1 MKRRAQTALAAM
13 VTTLPLSAGAV
24 EREYQIG
31 PDLGSSILV
40 VGGRGTDIGPSI
52 GAQGSYGLSDA
63 FNLVA
68 EGAWSLEAFTAHPTW
83 AANANVGITYVFDVM
98 QWVPYAGLLIGGYGI
113 GGRDVGSPKF
123 LPGAAVALGVD
134 YRFSH
139 DVAIGVALREHMLT
153 EPSTYPSFIQAFAR
167 IEYTWGW

>member
-1 MKRRAQTALAAM
+1 M
-13 VTTLPLSAGAV
+13 VA
-24 EREYQIG
+24 R
-31 PDLGSSILV
+31 
-40 VGGRGTDIGPSI
+40 
-52 GAQGSYGLSDA
+52 
-63 FNLVA
+63 
-68 EGAWSLEAFTAHPTW
+68 AFTAHPTW